1 MRRMPVKVEELLDLE
16 EIRRLRT
23 LYSHYYDGA
32 ELDAL
37 VELFTEDAVCEFGP
51 RFGGDW
57 VGRDEIRAKYAVNI
71 AREGDPFEI
80 MHAVAN
86 HWIEITGPDSARGRC
101 YLLDLR
107 CKVGVENPMVLLGI
121 YDDTY
126 RRVDGAWRIARTRI
140 DFLWPQRILG
150 DTTMPTA

>member
-1 MRRMPVKVEELLDLE
+1 MNVEELLDLE

-32 ELDAL
+32 NLEAL
-37 VELFTEDAVCEFGP
+37 VDLFTEDAVCEFGP

-57 VGRDEIRAKYAVNI
+57 VGRQEIREKYAINI
-71 AREGDPFEI
+71 EHEGERFEI

-86 HWIEITGPDSARGRC
+86 HWIEFTGPDEARGRC

-107 CKVGVENPMVLLGI
+107 CKVGVENPLVLMGI
-121 YDDTY
+121 YDDRY
-126 RRVDGAWRIARTRI
+126 RRVDGAWKIDRTRI
-140 DFLWPQRILG
+140 DFLWPQRIVGPSEMLG
-150 DTTMPTA
+150 T